1 MGHQRHRAQALA
13 KARQHTGRST
23 LRLIFCIAGGLQR
36 SLSRRARQQQG
47 QRQRPLT
54 PAGLECVAQGIRLKT
69 IEHDQQLGFGQKQH
83 IGRVSR
89 GGRPGQGNLAHS
101 GLQLQQGGIHASG
114 QLRRQFLTP
123 SGALLRRP
131 GSRQTGQRP
140 GGLNQPPRQ
149 HLLVRTQTGLRQQT
163 GGSQP
168 VARRVH
174 GQLAWR
180 RYQRP
185 GQGHLQVIG
194 PVHGGLKTW
203 HESSVALRGPG
214 QSGLRHQLRIRH
226 QHHAGTG
233 MKPPGGDLLTY
244 QAHHPAPVAVNK
256 VQVTHRVELPCSVGG

>member
-1 MGHQRHRAQALA
+1 MGHQCHRAQALA
-13 KARQHTGRST
+13 QSGQHTGRST

-36 SLSRRARQQQG
+36 SLSRRARHQQG
-47 QRQRPLT
+47 QGQRPLT
-54 PAGLECVAQGIRLKT
+54 PAGLEAVAQGIRLKT

-140 GGLNQPPRQ
+140 GGLDQPPRQ
-149 HLLVRTQTGLRQQT
+149 YLLVRTQTGLRQQT
-163 GGSQP
+163 SGSQP
-168 VARRVH
+168 VASRVH
-174 GQLAWR
+174 GQLAWGR
-180 RYQRP
+180 RQRP

-203 HESSVALRGPG
+203 HESSFALRGPG
-214 QSGLRHQLRIRH
+214 QSGLGHQLGIRH
-226 QHHAGTG
+226 QHHTSAG

-244 QAHHPAPVAVNK
+244 QAHHPSPVDVNE
-256 VQVTHRVELPCSVGG
+256 VQVAHGVKLPCSVGR